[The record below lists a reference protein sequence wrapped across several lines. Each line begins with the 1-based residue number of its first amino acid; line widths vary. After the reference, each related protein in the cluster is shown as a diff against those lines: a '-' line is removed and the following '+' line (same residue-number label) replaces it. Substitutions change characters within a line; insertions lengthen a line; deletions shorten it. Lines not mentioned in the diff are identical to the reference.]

1 MRKIFSIIFITIFF
15 SCNKSEN
22 LKKTKQNDVQKN
34 HLKGNVKILEEK
46 NFDATE
52 KFGEPVKLN
61 FEIGLFQLLI
71 LQAI

>member
-22 LKKTKQNDVQKN
+22 LKKIKQNDVEKRD
-34 HLKGNVKILEEK
+34 LKGNVKILEEK